1 MTNFDIYNDELR
13 YSRHEEIEKNYSL
26 SEELKKKYK
35 DVFNRDELMKYVFAD
50 KKVKNNVDIRK
61 IVNDIETENVD
72 KIIKLN
78 KDNVTVQALIA
89 WKMQDIKTNQLID
102 AFYDDYRELYEK
114 KWWRYMPD
122 GTVTRMAIYGY
133 DAWND

>member
-1 MTNFDIYNDELR
+1 MTNFDIYDDELR
-13 YSRHEEIEKNYSL
+13 YARHAEIEKNYL
-26 SEELKKKYK
+26 LREELKKKYN
-35 DVFNRDELMKYVFAD
+35 DVFNYDELMKYVFAD

-78 KDNVTVQALIA
+78 KGNVTVEALIA
-89 WKMQDIKTNQLID
+89 WKMQDIKTNQLIS

-122 GTVTRMAIYGY
+122 GTVTRMTIYGY
-133 DAWND
+133 EASYD